1 MIRKKTVL
9 VLGAGASCPFGFP
22 SGAQL
27 RTSICQLADHPGNTL
42 GANLTS
48 HFGYSQEEISGF
60 AKVFKHS
67 GLASIDAFLARRVEF
82 DSIGQSAIALCI
94 SELEAHDMLFNV
106 KGVAGASDWYG
117 ELWNRMM
124 EGVLD
129 PRDLRQNRLS
139 FITFNYDRSLEAYL
153 HQVIKATFGLNDSS
167 AEEIRMAF
175 SVHHVYGSL
184 GDYLPSHGAR
194 FGPHRDNIT
203 QGRFL
208 NDARRKIKVMPTA
221 RGVTRDEQATMMLA
235 DADVIGF
242 MGFGFDEI
250 NCKRLDVL
258 EAVFRHKNVPSSEPV
273 RIFGTT
279 MGATEGEV
287 NAFHRR
293 AFGGE
298 TCEGAVLDLSPSN
311 MDCLR
316 SFRDWGNLLL

>member
-1 MIRKKTVL
+1 M
-9 VLGAGASCPFGFP
+9 LGAGASCPFGFP
-22 SGAQL
+22 SGAHL
-27 RTSICQLADHPGNTL
+27 RTSICQLADHPGNPL

-48 HFGYSQEEISGF
+48 HFGYSQVEISTF
-60 AKVFKHS
+60 AKTFMHS
-67 GLASIDAFLARRVEF
+67 GLASIDAFLARREEF
-82 DSIGQSAIALCI
+82 DQIGQSAIALCI
-94 SELEAHDMLFNV
+94 SDLEVNKQLFNV

-124 EGVLD
+124 EGVIS

-139 FITFNYDRSLEAYL
+139 FITFNYDRSLEAFL
-153 HQVIKATFGLNDSS
+153 HQVIKATFGLDDSS
-167 AEEIRMAF
+167 AEESRMAF
-175 SVHHVYGSL
+175 AVYHVYGSL
-184 GDYLPSHGAR
+184 GDYLPSQGAR
-194 FGPHRDNIT
+194 FGPHRDSKT
-203 QGRFL
+203 QGEFL
-208 NDARRKIKVMPTA
+208 NEARTKIKVMPTA

-250 NCKRLDVL
+250 NCKRLDIL
-258 EAVFRHKNVPSSEPV
+258 EAAFRHKSVPGSEPV

-279 MGATEGEV
+279 TGATEGEV

-298 TCEGAVLDLSPSN
+298 TCEGAVIDLSPSN

-316 SFRDWGNLLL
+316 SFRDWGNLLT